1 MRAQISIEVALMTG
15 LAILIIVSMVNLQ
28 FERFYSAKQVGEAG
42 EAKMVGTLLAS
53 AINNVYANGEGFQLH
68 LSQEKVNFTRL
79 GEATKRYGL
88 GVKLPII
95 VNNTARS
102 IIIAKNMSR
111 TGGGLWNVSIPIIPN
126 NVVRLNPSTDYPEL
140 TIRNNGTNI
149 LIYAEAAHITTVG

>member
-15 LAILIIVSMVNLQ
+15 LAILVIVSLVNIH
-28 FERFYSAKQVGEAG
+28 FERFYLAKQVGEAG
-42 EAKMVGTLLAS
+42 EVKMVGTLLAS
-53 AINNVYANGEGFQLH
+53 AINNAYANGEGFQIY
-68 LSQEKVNFTRL
+68 LSEEKVNFTRL
-79 GEATKRYGL
+79 GEAEKMHGL

-111 TGGGLWNVSIPIIPN
+111 TGGELWNVSIPIIPN
-126 NVVRLNPSTDYPEL
+126 NVVRLNPSTDYPEV

-149 LIYAEAAHITTVG
+149 LIYAEETHITTVG